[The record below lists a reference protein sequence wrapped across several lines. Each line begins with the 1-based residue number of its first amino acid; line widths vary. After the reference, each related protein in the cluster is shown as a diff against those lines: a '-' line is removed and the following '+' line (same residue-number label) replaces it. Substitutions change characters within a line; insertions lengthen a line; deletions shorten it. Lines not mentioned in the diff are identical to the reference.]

1 MIGMFYG
8 CSLLS
13 SLADISKWNTS
24 NVENMKYMFAE
35 CKLLKSLPDISGWNV
50 KNVTNM
56 SMMFKNCE
64 NLSLIPTISKWSPKE
79 DSNKYMY
86 NKMFFG
92 CNEKEIKLP
101 SKFMNNFD
109 DNILPYEYKDDSPNN
124 VY

>member
-35 CKLLKSLPDISGWNV
+35 CKLLKSLPDISGWKV
-50 KNVTNM
+50 KNSTNM

-64 NLSLIPTISKWSPKE
+64 NLSSVPISKWSPKE
-79 DSNKYMY
+79 DSNKYIY
-86 NKMFFG
+86 YKMFFG
-92 CNEKEIKLP
+92 CNEKAIKVP
-101 SKFMNNFD
+101 SKFMPNLD
-109 DNILPYEYKDDSPNN
+109 DNNVPIDFKDDLKFDE
-124 VY
+124 Y